1 MRHHVGKHIMKNETA
16 LSENSENICGFCGI
30 VCGSNLDLVTTNK
43 NSTQASL
50 AIHSTCPYYYFFQ
63 IKRNLV
69 PSNKR
74 PCTNRPTRCLECERI
89 VWSYNIKIHYSINH
103 LTSRFYETCYPSDRE
118 IDMLFGRKEN
128 NNKTDKTNN
137 KKINNNKDKDINQSN
152 DIARVS
158 LNQQQDNDLST
169 IQEVSTTKNT
179 AKVKRS
185 LLVMRMKKN

>member
-1 MRHHVGKHIMKNETA
+1 
-16 LSENSENICGFCGI
+16 
-30 VCGSNLDLVTTNK
+30 
-43 NSTQASL
+43 
-50 AIHSTCPYYYFFQ
+50 
-63 IKRNLV
+63 
-69 PSNKR
+69 
-74 PCTNRPTRCLECERI
+74 
-89 VWSYNIKIHYSINH
+89 
-103 LTSRFYETCYPSDRE
+103 
-118 IDMLFGRKEN
+118 MLFGRKEN